1 MKPNLGNRFPKS
13 LRLTSNTSLKEL
25 FLKGEYLSGENISI
39 KYIQSAQNQSKTKVA
54 VVAPKKKFNRAV
66 DRNRIKR
73 VLRELYRTQ
82 LQFVP
87 NTIASIAII
96 YSGPAKVDYSTL
108 KAEWQELMK
117 MLSIK
122 VK

>member
-1 MKPNLGNRFPKS
+1 MRPNLGNRFPKS
-13 LRLTSNTSLKEL
+13 LRLTSNPSLKEL
-25 FLKGEYLSGENISI
+25 FLKGEYLSGKNISI
-39 KYIQSAQNQSKTKVA
+39 KYIQSAQNQSKAKVA

-82 LQFVP
+82 SQFVP
-87 NTIASIAII
+87 SSIVSIAII
-96 YSGPAKVDYSTL
+96 YNGSTKVDYSTL
-108 KAEWQELMK
+108 MVEWQELMT
-117 MLSIK
+117 MLSSK